1 MACDRKLAYEMTLS
15 DALSDPLIRSV
26 MSADGVQHAALER
39 MLNTVAHSL
48 KSRRNRGL
56 SHCTKRMVMR

>member
-1 MACDRKLAYEMTLS
+1 MLYNKNCGYEMTLS
-15 DALSDPLIRSV
+15 EALSDPLIRSV

-48 KSRRNRGL
+48 ESGRGTGGL
-56 SHCTKRMVMR
+56 STPAR